1 MIEIEFPSGMRL
13 SIDSWR
19 LVLSNDTSTE
29 MIDLTN
35 LQAADLIGELVKPWA
50 AAIEMC
56 GGAEESAKC
65 SPGCCDAG

>member
-1 MIEIEFPSGMRL
+1 MIEIETSSALIVIDGWKI
-13 SIDSWR
+13 SIHDEWGS
-19 LVLSNDTSTE
+19 E
-29 MIDLTN
+29 IALTN

-65 SPGCCDAG
+65 SPGCCDAS